1 MSEEKMLVALEN
13 APVGDSHS
21 NLYIWGNGS
30 REVTAIAS
38 VQVLV
43 IADDF
48 SSHCLYN
55 IISSNKN
62 RDSISNER
70 NLTN

>member
-48 SSHCLYN
+48 SSHCL
-55 IISSNKN
+55 
-62 RDSISNER
+62 
-70 NLTN
+70 